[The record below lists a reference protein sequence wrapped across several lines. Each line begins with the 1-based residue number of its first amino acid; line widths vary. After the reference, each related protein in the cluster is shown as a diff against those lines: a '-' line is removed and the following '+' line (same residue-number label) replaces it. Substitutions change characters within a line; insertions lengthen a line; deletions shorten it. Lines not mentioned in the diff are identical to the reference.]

1 MGTVISR
8 LIIAVVLAIAA
19 WLSWSEAQLTARVA
33 VARERLATLD
43 LQLDADL
50 EADATLSDYLPNV
63 LSIGAQPLSTDIR
76 RTRTTVEYWLARYG
90 EVIDEANGDLDAEVL
105 LAAAN
110 AAFRTQE
117 RERGAGAAQVQR
129 LDGVLQAYVAVLK
142 AEWPRLK
149 GNSARSRTDAAYNY
163 EYVSRV
169 RDQVARSGGKPGKEL
184 PRTAAAPRK
193 PGALPAGP
201 TVHGRP
207 GGPPPDMKAEEMEVI
222 APMNY
227 GDREAQPEATPGT
240 RRERKG

>member
-1 MGTVISR
+1 MKTAITRFVV
-8 LIIAVVLAIAA
+8 AAVLALGA

-33 VARERLATLD
+33 TAKERLATLD
-43 LQLDADL
+43 LQIDDDLDAGR
-50 EADATLSDYLPNV
+50 TLSNYLP
-63 LSIGAQPLSTDIR
+63 IDAQPLSTDIR
-76 RTRTTVEYWLARYG
+76 RTRTTAEYWLARYG
-90 EVIDEANGDLDAEVL
+90 VVMEESNGDLDAEVL

-110 AAFRTQE
+110 AAFRLHE
-117 RERGAGAAQVQR
+117 REGGAGPAQVQR

-142 AEWPRLK
+142 AAPK
-149 GNSARSRTDAAYNY
+149 HMNAAYNY

-169 RDQVARSGGKPGKEL
+169 RDQVARSAGKPMKEL

-193 PGALPAGP
+193 PGDLPAGP

-227 GDREAQPEATPGT
+227 GDREAQPEATPGGK
-240 RRERKG
+240 RERKG

>member
-1 MGTVISR
+1 MKTVITR
-8 LIIAVVLAIAA
+8 LIVAAVLAVGA
-19 WLSWSEAQLTARVA
+19 WLSWSEAKLTARVA
-33 VARERLATLD
+33 DAKERLATLD
-43 LQLDADL
+43 LQVDDDLDADR
-50 EADATLSDYLPNV
+50 TLSDY

-90 EVIDEANGDLDAEVL
+90 AVMEEANGDLDAEVL

-110 AAFRTQE
+110 AAFRSHE
-117 RERGAGAAQVQR
+117 RESGAGPAQVQR

-142 AEWPRLK
+142 AAP
-149 GNSARSRTDAAYNY
+149 TDMDAAYNY

-169 RDQVARSGGKPGKEL
+169 RDQVARNAGKPVKEM
-184 PRTAAAPRK
+184 PRTAAAPRR
-193 PGALPAGP
+193 PGDLPVGP

-207 GGPPPDMKAEEMEVI
+207 GGPPPEMKAEEMEVI

-227 GDREAQPEATPGT
+227 GDREAQPEATPGG